1 MRGPFLQRL
10 GDDGSGAGLL
20 TARLP
25 ATLFPSTPRKHGTR
39 EVMGRVR
46 IRVSPRS
53 GRDSVTVE
61 AGAIV
66 VRVRAV
72 ADKGEANEAASRTL
86 AAALGVPRSSVSLV
100 RGSRSRIKIFEVD
113 GLDPDVALKRL
124 EAL

>member
-1 MRGPFLQRL
+1 LQRL
-10 GDDGSGAGLL
+10 GDDGSGTGLL

-25 ATLFPSTPRKHGTR
+25 ATLFPSTPRENGTR
-39 EVMGRVR
+39 EVMGRVT

-61 AGAIV
+61 AGTIV

-100 RGSRSRIKIFEVD
+100 RGSRSRIKMFDVD
-113 GLDPDVALKRL
+113 GLDQGAVLKRL